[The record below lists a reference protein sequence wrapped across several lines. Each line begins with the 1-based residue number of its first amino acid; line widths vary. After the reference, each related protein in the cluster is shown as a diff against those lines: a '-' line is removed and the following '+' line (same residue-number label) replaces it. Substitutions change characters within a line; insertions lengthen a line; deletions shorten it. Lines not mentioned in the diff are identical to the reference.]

1 MLRARFWMDS
11 QDQVRG
17 ISLALSGKWIW
28 NLWRVITFNE
38 DDFKRTMGQKMD
50 ENNRDAPLDLI
61 RSKEREL
68 AGRLKDAENQAKEKV
83 AAARRRAAAIQQ
95 EAEIAGQGEAEQLYQ
110 HQISRAREAT
120 AAINDA
126 GRREAEQLT
135 RRGEKHLDRAVQIV
149 IDSIFP
155 S

>member
-1 MLRARFWMDS
+1 
-11 QDQVRG
+11 
-17 ISLALSGKWIW
+17 
-28 NLWRVITFNE
+28 
-38 DDFKRTMGQKMD
+38 MGQKMD